1 MSLSPR
7 AGPSPGSP
15 CDRSN
20 YNSAPRSLGCM
31 MKGSPYVKNEKEPMK
46 SIFCQKRPGVGR
58 GGQEGKEEVL
68 FQISHPKI

>member
-1 MSLSPR
+1 
-7 AGPSPGSP
+7 
-15 CDRSN
+15 
-20 YNSAPRSLGCM
+20 M